1 MAKEAQRIV
10 ALKKACMGVASG
22 AADQA
27 GPIGTIVLRPNVQVP
42 HSGHEVRCKSRA
54 ASSPGRSPM
63 GKQRI
68 PAAVL
73 RTAAG
78 VEPTRLERVG
88 AVLGKANA
96 VPPSK
101 VLTQIQVSAR
111 FKPSLICH
119 LHQLCSLLQGKAT
132 RMPLLRKRATLSFQD
147 WTGRVESVDELLV
160 RCAALPKKRC
170 LELSSV
176 NKCWNFEC
184 LKVPDTFFLGK
195 AAQPEQTARP

>member
-1 MAKEAQRIV
+1 MPQIRQDPSGQSFCVRTYKFRI
-10 ALKKACMGVASG
+10 
-22 AADQA
+22 A
-27 GPIGTIVLRPNVQVP
+27 GIRCDANPERRPLLERP
-42 HSGHEVRCKSRA
+42 
-54 ASSPGRSPM
+54 PM